1 METRRNEPTP
11 DLFERV
17 DFGKAGEGERIAG
30 PPIGFWRDSWI
41 RLKKNRGALLGLAV
55 VSLLILL
62 SFVAPLLSPYD
73 SSAQDVSR
81 RFQSPSGEFWFGTD
95 EFGRDMFSRVW
106 EGTRVSL
113 YIGFLAALLDLVI
126 GVVYGAVAGILGGK
140 VDELMQRV
148 IEVLYSIPYL
158 IIAILALL
166 LLDPGILTVAI
177 AIGVTSWT
185 YMARLVR
192 GRVIQLKG
200 QEFALASRSLGASR
214 FRLLSRH
221 LLPNSLGPIIINLM
235 FTIPLAIFAEAF
247 LSFIG
252 LGIQPP
258 EASLGSLINDGFRQL
273 RFFPYLLFIPALI
286 FSLLM
291 IFFNLLADGLRDA
304 FDPRMRR

>member
-1 METRRNEPTP
+1 METRGRELTP
-11 DLFERV
+11 DLFERT
-17 DFGKAGEGERIAG
+17 DFGAGGENERIAG

-41 RLKKNRGALLGLAV
+41 RLRKNRGALVGLAV
-55 VSLLILL
+55 VALLILL
-62 SFVAPLLSPYD
+62 AFTAPFFTPYG
-73 SSAQDVSR
+73 SGEQDVSR
-81 RFQSPSGEFWFGTD
+81 RFQGPSAEFWFGTD
-95 EFGRDMFSRVW
+95 EFGRDMFARVW

-113 YIGFLAALLDLVI
+113 YIGFLAALLDLVV
-126 GVVYGAVAGILGGK
+126 GVTFGAVSGIVGGRT
-140 VDELMQRV
+140 DGLLQRV
-148 IEVLYSIPYL
+148 IEVLNSIPYL
-158 IIAILALL
+158 VVAILALL
-166 LLDPGILTVAI
+166 LLDPGILTVTV
-177 AIGVTSWT
+177 AIGLTSWT

-192 GRVIQLKG
+192 GRVLQLKG
-200 QEFALASRSLGASR
+200 QEFALAAQSLGAGR
-214 FRLLSRH
+214 FRLLTRH
-221 LLPNSLGPIIINLM
+221 LIPNSLGLIIINLM

-304 FDPRMRR
+304 FDPRLRR